1 MVRLDIAFAVS
12 VVSQFMS
19 APTVKHWV
27 VSEQILC
34 YLKGTPGLGI
44 LFSDFG
50 HTHMEYYLN
59 ADWAESIGY
68 RRSTSNYCIFVGGN
82 LVPWKRKS

>member
-1 MVRLDIAFAVS
+1 MVAS
-12 VVSQFMS
+12 NG
-19 APTVKHWV
+19 V

-59 ADWAESIGY
+59 A
-68 RRSTSNYCIFVGGN
+68 
-82 LVPWKRKS
+82 